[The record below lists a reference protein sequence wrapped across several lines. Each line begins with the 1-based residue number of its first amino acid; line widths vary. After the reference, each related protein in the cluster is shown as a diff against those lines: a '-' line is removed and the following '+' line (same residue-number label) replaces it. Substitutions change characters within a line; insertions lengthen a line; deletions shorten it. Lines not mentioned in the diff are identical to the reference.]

1 MHEDE
6 ANASLSTVE
15 RWSLVALWWGTAGVS
30 WLGWGGISH
39 ELVRQPGWVPEA
51 WVSALVAG
59 GIALDLAM
67 GLWLALRPGVWACR
81 AGVAVVLVFSVLATA
96 MVPQLWLHPL
106 GPLLKNL
113 PILALLWRASQWN
126 LWNPLNRPEIR

>member
-1 MHEDE
+1 MRKADDY
-6 ANASLSTVE
+6 ASLSAFE

-39 ELVRQPGWVPEA
+39 ELVHQPGWVPEV

-67 GLWLALRPGVWACR
+67 GLWLALRPGAWACR
-81 AGVAVVLVFSVLATA
+81 AGVAVVLVFSALATA

-113 PILALLWRASQWN
+113 PILALLWRGSRWN
-126 LWNPLNRPEIR
+126 LLKVGS

>member
-1 MHEDE
+1 MRKADAH
-6 ANASLSTVE
+6 ASLSAFE

-81 AGVAVVLVFSVLATA
+81 AGLAVVVLFTLLASA
-96 MVPQLWLHPL
+96 MVPGEWLHPL

-113 PILALLWRASQWN
+113 PVAALLWRGAQWTTE
-126 LWNPLNRPEIR
+126 RGM

>member
-1 MHEDE
+1 MHEHE
-6 ANASLSTVE
+6 ANASLSAVE
-15 RWSLVALWWGTAGVS
+15 RWSLVALWWGTAWVS

-39 ELVRQPGWVPEA
+39 GLVRQPGWVPEA

-67 GLWLALRPGVWACR
+67 GLWLALRPGAWACR
-81 AGVAVVLVFSVLATA
+81 AGVAVVLVFSALATV

-113 PILALLWRASQWN
+113 PILALLWRGSRWN
-126 LWNPLNRPEIR
+126 LLKVGS